1 MPVACTQEAEAGRLK
16 YSPGQ
21 PGLHNE
27 SLSEKPPNHLK
38 NKVKSEFSKQNPG
51 ELAKEGQSLKL
62 FVKFVPD
69 TSYRHQVK

>member
-38 NKVKSEFSKQNPG
+38 NKVKSEFSK
-51 ELAKEGQSLKL
+51 
-62 FVKFVPD
+62 
-69 TSYRHQVK
+69 